1 MKSYMQKDIIRIPW
15 GFSCPSQPQ
24 LCGKK
29 KSRRKKKKHAIY
41 SVYVPQEPTNVS
53 FTLYVSKSMF

>member
-1 MKSYMQKDIIRIPW
+1 MKSYMQRDIIQIPW
-15 GFSCPSQPQ
+15 GFSCPSQPR

-29 KSRRKKKKHAIY
+29 KKNVGEKEKNVAIY

-53 FTLYVSKSMF
+53 FTLICF